1 LLDVFRD
8 RIKLVPNGTLDM
20 KKWGERAVYV
30 QLETLLRSKTDVKI
44 PDSTPHSP
52 PRVEESGEADSI
64 PRQKARAMAIYL
76 SNKIQEWEH
85 QALIN
90 CSSVLIDDS
99 ENS

>member
-52 PRVEESGEADSI
+52 PRVEESGEADGI